1 MAQMKL
7 LNVKVPSSIHD
18 DIASIELM
26 ANTSKSSIARAA
38 LKIGIKK
45 LNIKGIDS
53 HESLTRFIVDNEKTN
68 KEAE

>member
-38 LKIGIKK
+38 LKIGIKSLK
-45 LNIKGIDS
+45 LKGVGS
-53 HESLTRFIVDNEKTN
+53 PERLTRFIVDNEKTN
-68 KEAE
+68 KEVE